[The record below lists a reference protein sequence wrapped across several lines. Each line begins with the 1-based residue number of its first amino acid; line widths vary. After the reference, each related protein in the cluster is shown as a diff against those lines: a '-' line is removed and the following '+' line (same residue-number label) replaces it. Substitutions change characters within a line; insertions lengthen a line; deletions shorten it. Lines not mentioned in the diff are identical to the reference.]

1 MYLVYANM
9 DQDKAKP
16 VRYVTFH
23 NNEEIS
29 EPIIETSSVPLTDK
43 EKTNT
48 RRNWFR
54 WKQT

>member
-1 MYLVYANM
+1 MYLVYANI

-29 EPIIETSSVPLTDK
+29 EPIIETSSVSLTDK
-43 EKTNT
+43 ETNT